1 MIGRGLLPS
10 AQLAHG
16 IGVLVADAVRRAEK
30 EAQRDAQAAKRKA
43 ARQGLAAGP
52 NGPREAVGKA
62 AADLVWARLA
72 LLADLPEARPALL
85 AAQVQLCSP
94 TGAGPEKSGMD
105 QEEIYNLDENAEYDS
120 ADGSECSESELSV
133 PAANV

>member
-1 MIGRGLLPS
+1 M
-10 AQLAHG
+10 
-16 IGVLVADAVRRAEK
+16 
-30 EAQRDAQAAKRKA
+30 
-43 ARQGLAAGP
+43 AAGP